1 MRTGCLFAMVGIFL
15 AMFGIAGPQWPVL
28 VLLLFF
34 AGLLLAS
41 APPRPRHRPASRYGF
56 DPRQLRK
63 TLGDE
68 IASVAGRVPP
78 EVYARLT
85 SIWSTLREILPRL
98 DRLPVGSPELYS
110 VQRTVDEYLP
120 TALNAYLAL
129 PPGYVSTQ
137 PGSEGKTALAVLLDE
152 LDLLDGQMKH
162 AAEVIHRSEMDR
174 LVAHGRFLRDRF
186 TGEDVREE
194 PARVS

>member
-1 MRTGCLFAMVGIFL
+1 
-15 AMFGIAGPQWPVL
+15 
-28 VLLLFF
+28 
-34 AGLLLAS
+34 
-41 APPRPRHRPASRYGF
+41 
-56 DPRQLRK
+56 
-63 TLGDE
+63 
-68 IASVAGRVPP
+68 
-78 EVYARLT
+78 
-85 SIWSTLREILPRL
+85 
-98 DRLPVGSPELYS
+98 

-194 PARVS
+194 TARVS